1 MTPKKQL
8 NVKIS
13 PELYD
18 KIGAI
23 DQAKNEIVSTALRL
37 YLDSES
43 KPKDININ
51 QGAIIEIATL
61 KTKLDSNE
69 QIIQILKDQV
79 KDLQNQNGFLINEF
93 QRLNKM
99 NEQLLL
105 TESENQKKN
114 SEQRKW
120 WQLWKK

>member
-1 MTPKKQL
+1 MIPKKQL
-8 NVKIS
+8 NVKIP

-18 KIGAI
+18 KISTI
-23 DQAKNEIVSTALRL
+23 DQAKNEIVSSALKL

-43 KPKDININ
+43 KPKDSNIN
-51 QGAIIEIATL
+51 QGAIVEIATL

-69 QIIQILKDQV
+69 QMIQILKDQV

-93 QRLNKM
+93 QRLNKI

-105 TESENQKKN
+105 TESQNQKKD
-114 SEQRKW
+114 SEQKKW
-120 WQLWKK
+120 WQFWKI